1 LILDVES
8 YRALYSVQVADS
20 NFLDR
25 KFRECWRLRLR
36 VSTAQGIGCFNF
48 RHFPLLLP
56 GTFSTLVE
64 AAESHFGAFVGSLF
78 LETKDRM

>member
-56 GTFSTLVE
+56 GSFSTLVE
-64 AAESHFGAFVGSLF
+64 AAESRFGAFVGSLF